1 MDCTAK
7 RDIIGIGISKSLIY
21 CVEKYFK
28 KNIILK
34 KTVKF
39 VKEFDSFFVKIY
51 LQILQLKICVEIML
65 ESPLEIVD
73 EII

>member
-7 RDIIGIGISKSLIY
+7 RDIIGICISKSLIY